1 MESSLA
7 RVITTSVG
15 VIDKTVS
22 ILDVV
27 AAKDRSRAELVEAT
41 GFSRATVHRLA
52 ASLEAHGLLRRSER
66 GRYALGWK
74 LVTLGRAAES
84 GDALVELAMSV
95 LADLRDETGESV
107 QMYVRDGSQR
117 RCVASLDSPDELR
130 TVVAPGARLPLDR
143 GSAGAALR
151 GVEGASGWVA
161 SVGERAAGVA
171 SVSAPVRDATGA
183 VVAALGVSGPVERT
197 TDDPGSRYGN
207 VVAEAARRV
216 SVLLG

>member
-27 AAKDRSRAELVEAT
+27 AAKDRSLAELVEAT

-171 SVSAPVRDATGA
+171 SVSAAVRDATGA

>member
-1 MESSLA
+1 
-7 RVITTSVG
+7 

-27 AAKDRSRAELVEAT
+27 AAKDRSLAELVEAT

-171 SVSAPVRDATGA
+171 SVSAAVRDATGA

>member
-1 MESSLA
+1 M
-7 RVITTSVG
+7 
-15 VIDKTVS
+15 IDKTVS

-27 AAKDRSRAELVEAT
+27 AAKDRSLAELVEAT

>member
-1 MESSLA
+1 M
-7 RVITTSVG
+7 
-15 VIDKTVS
+15 IDKTVS

-27 AAKDRSRAELVEAT
+27 AAKDRSLAELVEAT

-171 SVSAPVRDATGA
+171 SVSAAVRDATGA